1 MFNRTFV
8 NPRGLLTGRIS
19 DWMIRSKCKDAGSEG
34 ERAGGLADCLV
45 GCSSPCHGLSLLLL
59 SSLFNGAVSL
69 PSVRS
74 SPLTQRRRLGEA
86 QRADIVMGLL
96 TCTGSQGATF
106 LWTSMLF
113 KGSKLLSSGGSFL
126 MILFFNI
133 NLLSKS
139 YLPPPSLCFFFS
151 R

>member
-45 GCSSPCHGLSLLLL
+45 GCSSPCHGLSLRLL
-59 SSLFNGAVSL
+59 SSPFNGAVCL

-74 SPLTQRRRLGEA
+74 SPPTQRRLGEV

-96 TCTGSQGATF
+96 TCAGSQGATF

-113 KGSKLLSSGGSFL
+113 KGSKLLSSGGRFL

-139 YLPPPSLCFFFS
+139 
-151 R
+151 

>member
-8 NPRGLLTGRIS
+8 NPSGLLAGRIS
-19 DWMIRSKCKDAGSEG
+19 DWMIQSKCKDAGREG

-59 SSLFNGAVSL
+59 SSPFNCAVCLLSL
-69 PSVRS
+69 RS
-74 SPLTQRRRLGEA
+74 SPPTQRRSLGEA

-96 TCTGSQGATF
+96 TCAGSQGATF

-113 KGSKLLSSGGSFL
+113 KGSKLLYSEGSIL

-133 NLLSKS
+133 NLVSKS
-139 YLPPPSLCFFFS
+139 YLPPPSLPLFLF
-151 R
+151 